1 MWGQVASQQAP
12 EPAEPAWTHSLRP
25 EAPPASLPEWPR
37 LSAEA
42 APRGPQVPPLPLNW
56 SPGPSRPQAP
66 QVADF
71 SRAEPLPLPGVPW
84 EGQWRAG
91 PELPGDTLEI
101 AGAPIRPSLRPWA
114 AGQDSLVL
122 VLEEIPLLQTLV
134 HPARGKESGRESV
147 LPDQLQRLGRQQS
160 GDAPSPRARRL
171 PPPAPRGPSNS
182 VPVAPQPTSR
192 GRCSSAG
199 KEGSGPAGG
208 CRGAALTCC
217 LSRAV
222 PVITLSDSQ
231 RVERIFSYW
240 INLFT

>member
-12 EPAEPAWTHSLRP
+12 EPAETAWTRSLRP

-37 LSAEA
+37 LSAGA

-56 SPGPSRPQAP
+56 SPGPSHPQAP

-84 EGQWRAG
+84 EGQWRAR

-171 PPPAPRGPSNS
+171 PPSSEGAFELSPR
-182 VPVAPQPTSR
+182 R
-192 GRCSSAG
+192 SSAHQQRPLQQCR
-199 KEGSGPAGG
+199 EGRLWAGRGLQGGGSHMLPLLRRTCHHVIRLAAGG
-208 CRGAALTCC
+208 EDLRL
-217 LSRAV
+217 L
-222 PVITLSDSQ
+222 D
-231 RVERIFSYW
+231 
-240 INLFT
+240 